1 MANQWAVST
10 LRRIVSDLVP
20 FQQGD
25 IIPQDVAESFSVS
38 LELVYREL
46 LAKESLEG
54 MTVPESEACECVRQ
68 SLALLA
74 NLTELSRVN
83 ERQFTQ
89 TEPIRDGQIGRP
101 KFCISCDQ
109 LSMLLEHQFSVPQI
123 SELLGVS
130 VSTVRRRMAEYNLSV
145 SATYAS
151 ITSNELDSLVREI
164 QTQFPMCGNRQ
175 MQGHLLARGYRIQQ
189 HRIRKAQRRVDPQGS
204 VLRRLNA
211 IRRRVYSVPAPLS
224 LWHIDGNHKLIR

>member
-189 HRIRKAQRRVDPQGS
+189 HRIREAQRRVDPQGS

>member
-1 MANQWAVST
+1 MASQWAVST
-10 LRRIVSDLVP
+10 LRRVVSDLVP
-20 FQQGD
+20 FQQGEA
-25 IIPQDVAESFSVS
+25 IPQDVAESFSVS

-46 LAKESLEG
+46 LAKESLES
-54 MTVPESEACECVRQ
+54 MTVAESEACECVRR

-74 NLTELSRVN
+74 NLAELSRAN
-83 ERQFTQ
+83 EHQFTQ
-89 TEPIRDGQIGRP
+89 TEPMRDGQIGRP

-164 QTQFPMCGNRQ
+164 QTRFPIPAD
-175 MQGHLLARGYRIQQ
+175 ARPSPCTWLSHPTTSHKR
-189 HRIRKAQRRVDPQGS
+189 GS
-204 VLRRLNA
+204 A
-211 IRRRVYSVPAPLS
+211 AC
-224 LWHIDGNHKLIR
+224 